1 MGSITL
7 KSLNKI
13 YPGGVKAVKDFS
25 LEIQDKEFMVLVGPS
40 GCGKSTVLRM
50 IAGLEEITS
59 GDLYINDQL
68 VNGIAPK
75 DRDIAMV
82 FQNYALYPHMT
93 VYKNLAFALSLRKLP
108 KEEIDVRVRKTAK
121 ILELEELLERKPKA
135 LSGGQ
140 RQRVAL
146 GRAMVRD
153 PQAFLLDEPLSNL
166 DAKLRASTRTEIIKL
181 HNQLETTFV
190 YVTHDQVEA
199 MTMADR
205 IVVMKDG
212 KIHQVGNPQELY
224 ERPYNIFVAGFIGT
238 PQMNFIDVTLN
249 KEDSKYYIQIDET
262 KMYISEERFGKTLLE
277 EYVGRNLV
285 LGIRAEDVIESRN
298 ERKDAL
304 KAKIEVQEHM
314 GSEVLV
320 YIDYKGQKIVSKISS
335 DLDSSLR
342 SEKNVAIRFKTEK
355 IQLFDK
361 DTEVSL
367 LALKK
372 EINKVEIS

>member
-1 MGSITL
+1 MGSIIL
-7 KSLNKI
+7 KDINKI
-13 YPGGVKAVKDFS
+13 YPGGIQAVSDFN
-25 LEIQDKEFMVLVGPS
+25 LEIQDKEFVVLVGPS

-59 GDLYINDQL
+59 GELYIDDKI
-68 VNGIAPK
+68 VNEVAPK

-93 VYKNLAFALSLRKLP
+93 VYKNLSFALSLRKMP
-108 KEEIDVRVRKTAK
+108 KDQIDKKVHETAK
-121 ILELEELLERKPKA
+121 ILELEELLDRKPKA

-181 HNQLETTFV
+181 HNKLETTFV

-212 KIHQVGNPQELY
+212 RIHQVGNPQELY
-224 ERPYNIFVAGFIGT
+224 KTPHNIFVAGFIGT
-238 PQMNFIDVTLN
+238 PQMNFINATLN
-249 KEDSKYYIQIDET
+249 IDDLGYYTQIDET
-262 KMYISEERFGKTLLE
+262 KIYIPKGKFSTSILD
-277 EYVGRNLV
+277 EYVGENIV
-285 LGIRAEDVIESRN
+285 LGVRSEDVIEIIDKSARMDVLEAN
-298 ERKDAL
+298 V
-304 KAKIEVQEHM
+304 EVYEHM
-314 GSEVLV
+314 GSEIFV
-320 YIDYKGQKIVSKISS
+320 YIDYKGQKIIAKFSS
-335 DLDSSLR
+335 DVDTYL
-342 SEKNVAIRFKTEK
+342 KNKENIRITFKPEK
-355 IQLFDK
+355 IHLFDK
-361 DTEVSL
+361 ETEISL
-367 LALKK
+367 LDIL
-372 EINKVEIS
+372 